1 MSIPAFGQKN
11 VIVVEPD
18 PGIEIGALNDA
29 IEAVD
34 SIEGANTIFELRRGG
49 MYFLNGSV
57 SHTGYDLHIR
67 AEAGDGP
74 RPVLQPAV
82 DDLGDSEVPLRPG
95 GGLILEGL
103 LIYGID
109 DLGNHLSQ
117 LVRPNVNDARFI
129 FDSCYFD
136 YTRQSVIRVDGE
148 NAYISFN
155 NCIVRNSLRAEN
167 PANGRHIDIRGN
179 PTDTIIV
186 TNSTLYNNGR
196 DFIRFDEGLVKYLF
210 WDHNTVFAMNFRG
223 FEADRV
229 PIPYCNWRLD
239 LTFNASVTN
248 NIFYNVAYMQ
258 KNNRH
263 DAMFYMDSIVTNPDF
278 LDADR
283 TIDLSNNNWWSDPV
297 WGEILAETE
306 ADIIANET
314 YSRHYVIPNSNPLD
328 SIPWFYEGPN
338 TNLFWNQEL
347 LDTSTT
353 YSEKPVIWHFIE
365 NGQVD
370 TSNIF
375 REELTFKN
383 PPPLRTEYF
392 RWYAEH
398 NFDRFIM
405 AELTPPYAHV
415 DEDSLKIGEVTEGA
429 YDFSYNA
436 DSRSATAAD
445 DGGPLG
451 DPEWDLMPAVSVADL
466 SAPEASVRTFPNP
479 FTDNV
484 TFEFESR
491 EHSSVRIDIY
501 NLLGKEVYS
510 ERMPVTQGK
519 NSVIV
524 NLSGISVSGIYLY
537 QIQSEL
543 PGGVKSIGYGKFMK
557 H

>member
-1 MSIPAFGQKN
+1 QN
-11 VIVVEPD
+11 VIIVEPD
-18 PGIEIGALNDA
+18 AGVEIGALNDA
-29 IEAVD
+29 VAAVD
-34 SIEGANTIFELRRGG
+34 TNEFDNTIFELKRDGL
-49 MYFLNGSV
+49 YIFNGSI
-57 SHTGYDLHIR
+57 SHTGGTLHIR
-67 AEAGDGP
+67 AEDGEGH
-74 RPVLQPAV
+74 RPILQPGI
-82 DDLGDSEVPLRPG
+82 DETFESEVLFRPG
-95 GGLILEGL
+95 AGLHLEGVYL
-103 LIYGID
+103 YSND
-109 DLGNHLSQ
+109 ELGNK
-117 LVRPNVNDARFI
+117 PNQHIRSSANNSKFVFED
-129 FDSCYFD
+129 CYFD
-136 YTRQSVIRVDGE
+136 YSWQSVFRSDGID
-148 NAYISFN
+148 NSIFVN
-155 NCIVRNSLRAEN
+155 NCIVRNTWRSWN
-167 PANGRHIDIRGN
+167 PANGYFIDIRG
-179 PTDTIIV
+179 TTEDTIV
-186 TNSTLYNNGR
+186 LTNNTLYNNGR

-375 REELTFKN
+375 REELTFEN

-405 AELTPPYAHV
+405 EELTPPYAHV
-415 DEDSLKIGEVTEGA
+415 DEDSLKVGEVTEGA

-451 DPEWDLMPAVSVADL
+451 DPEWELMPAVSVADL
-466 SAPEASVRTFPNP
+466 SAREASVRTFPNP

-491 EHSSVRIDIY
+491 ENSSVRIDIY